1 MPGWSIS
8 TSLIITHRFTMA
20 IQADLIYVMVDG
32 QVVESGTH
40 GDLVALGGRYA
51 QSWRA
56 QMQGADAGVAVKN

>member
-1 MPGWSIS
+1 
-8 TSLIITHRFTMA
+8 MA